1 MTDLKA
7 AIEEIFNAEDK
18 VAALLELFNE
28 ILAYMFKYI
37 GAEI

>member
-7 AIEEIFNAEDK
+7 AIEAVFAAEDK
-18 VAALLELFNE
+18 VAALLELFND
-28 ILAYMFKYI
+28 ILAYMFAFI